1 MDIYEALGYLGG
13 FILSVQVW
21 GLLDMWL
28 EKRGA
33 KKAKA
38 DALIDAVFKT
48 FKHRK
53 KDRDQEDK

>member
-13 FILSVQVW
+13 FILSMQVW

-28 EKRGA
+28 EKRRA
-33 KKAKA
+33 KKAATKA
-38 DALIDAVFKT
+38 MIDEVFKT

-53 KDRDQEDK
+53 KDKDGDE

>member
-13 FILSVQVW
+13 FILSMQVW

-28 EKRGA
+28 EKRKA
-33 KKAKA
+33 KKAKVNA
-38 DALIDAVFKT
+38 MVDEVFKT

-53 KDRDQEDK
+53 KDRDDK